1 MGLGGI
7 LREQEKGHGKEQDC
21 SFYYCASSL
30 RHGVPPVGEGT
41 GSGPAW
47 PVLTLTIIQ
56 GQKKMQ
62 KQLADQTQM
71 GTGKLDGKQRG
82 GDVKGGGEEE
92 DYLRRWATS
101 TS

>member
-30 RHGVPPVGEGT
+30 RHGVAPVGEGT
-41 GSGPAW
+41 GSGLAW

-56 GQKKMQ
+56 GQKMQ
-62 KQLADQTQM
+62 KQPEDQTQN
-71 GTGKLDGKQRG
+71 GNREAGWET
-82 GDVKGGGEEE
+82 KGWGHERE
-92 DYLRRWATS
+92 W
-101 TS
+101 